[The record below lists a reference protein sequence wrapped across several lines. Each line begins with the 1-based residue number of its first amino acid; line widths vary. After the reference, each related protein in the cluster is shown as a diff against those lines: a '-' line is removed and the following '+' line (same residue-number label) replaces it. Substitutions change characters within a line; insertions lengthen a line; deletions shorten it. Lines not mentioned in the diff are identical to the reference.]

1 MKNFGE
7 SHLDIQKELFN
18 KLSEEEKTK
27 RTSELGEEGAIQQYG
42 YESALK
48 SAEENEQEMSPE
60 EREQFEKLKLGAR
73 NVIKSF
79 SLKRSSD
86 NKKGENLLIV
96 TDSGADNLMVKAL
109 HEAGREIAGDDC
121 RVMVAPKTEH
131 AAQEF
136 GESIGEKMKTTDAV
150 LLLTSLS
157 RSHSKETVE
166 LIHPRH
172 SSEIIAALLNSSALE
187 HAFPELRGKYS
198 PEELEKLL
206 SERKFNKSSMFSSKS
221 RILSI
226 TNTNREILTTGGA
239 LEDPVELA
247 ERIDR
252 FAEIMKG
259 VEKVKIKSEDGSELE
274 LDIKVPTLMKDNGI
288 IEKPGMAG
296 NFPNGEYAGSVDLI
310 DTNGIITIDGA
321 VGMIGRVDQPI
332 KITIKNGVAV
342 KIEGGESA
350 QKLQEILDKADK
362 EYKEKNPK
370 DESTN
375 AFKLAEFS
383 FGMNSKAFRYAKDG
397 KRISPPTSLEGEKG
411 LGTVH
416 IALGKNTLFGV
427 PKNDPDYNNIPIHI
441 DCVAM
446 NASIKGIKENG
457 EETELV
463 RNGEVVCL

>member
-1 MKNFGE
+1 MKNFE
-7 SHLDIQKELFN
+7 NLHSDIQKELFD
-18 KLSEEEKTK
+18 KLSEEEKAK
-27 RTSELGEEGAIQQYG
+27 RVVEFGEEGSIQQYG
-42 YESALK
+42 YEMALK

-60 EREQFEKLKLGAR
+60 ELEQFKKLKLGAK

-79 SLKRSSD
+79 SLKRSAD

-109 HEAGREIAGDDC
+109 HEAGKEIAGDDC

-136 GESIGEKMKTTDAV
+136 GESIGGKMKTADAV

-166 LIHPRH
+166 LIHPHH
-172 SSEIIAALLNSSALE
+172 SLEVIAGLLNSPVLE
-187 HAFPELRGKYS
+187 HAFLELREKYS
-198 PEELEKLL
+198 PEELVKLL
-206 SERKFNKSSMFSSKS
+206 SERKFNETSMFPSRS
-221 RILSI
+221 RIISI
-226 TNTNREILTTGGA
+226 TNTDREILTTGGA
-239 LEDPVELA
+239 LEDPIEMA

-252 FAEIMKG
+252 FAEVMKG

-288 IEKPGMAG
+288 MEKPGTAG
-296 NFPNGEYAGSVDLI
+296 NFPNGEYAGSVDLT
-310 DTNGIITIDGA
+310 DTNGTVIIDGA
-321 VGMIGRVDQPI
+321 IGMIGRVDQPV
-332 KITIKNGVAV
+332 KITIKNGVAI

-350 QKLQEILDKADK
+350 QKLQEILDKANK
-362 EYKEKNPK
+362 EHREKNPK

-383 FGMNSKAFRYAKDG
+383 FGMNSKAFRYTEDG

-411 LGTVH
+411 LGTIH
-416 IALGKNTLFGV
+416 IALGKNTLFSV
-427 PKNDPDYNNIPIHI
+427 PKDDPDYNNIPIHI
-441 DCVAM
+441 DCVSM
-446 NASIKGIKENG
+446 NTSIKGIKEDG
-457 EETELV
+457 EEVELV
-463 RNGEVVCL
+463 RNGEVICL